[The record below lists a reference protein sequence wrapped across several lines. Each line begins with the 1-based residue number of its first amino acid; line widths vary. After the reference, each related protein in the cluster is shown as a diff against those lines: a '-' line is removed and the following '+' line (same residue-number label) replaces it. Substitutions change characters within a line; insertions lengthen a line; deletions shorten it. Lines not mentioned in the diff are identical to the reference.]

1 MVSLEIF
8 NHHECKTASSYEIL
22 VKDSE
27 MTKKIN
33 PTKMADINYILTTVS
48 SEICKPPCS
57 MRTELQVKGGKN
69 KFLQGHVTSPFS
81 LLLFWMT
88 FTLVQLLSMCLI
100 KWQSTTEQTKG
111 TFNCPVQAT
120 GKKLRDRGD

>member
-27 MTKKIN
+27 MTKKLN

-57 MRTELQVKGGKN
+57 MRTE
-69 KFLQGHVTSPFS
+69 
-81 LLLFWMT
+81 
-88 FTLVQLLSMCLI
+88 
-100 KWQSTTEQTKG
+100 
-111 TFNCPVQAT
+111 
-120 GKKLRDRGD
+120 